1 MLYGPVQQAV
11 RFDKDVGRGAC
22 GRESTGMHGGWA
34 RRRGP
39 GTPWNKR
46 DWARPL
52 DITSCTWEGE
62 KHATCTEAT
71 SCAL

>member
-22 GRESTGMHGGWA
+22 GRDSMGMHGGWT

-39 GTPWNKR
+39 GTP
-46 DWARPL
+46 
-52 DITSCTWEGE
+52 
-62 KHATCTEAT
+62 
-71 SCAL
+71 